1 VGIQYDGFVHRRS
14 SPAEMER
21 SEIAVRWSALLRLA
35 GAVNGIPGWDDQ
47 IDTRYPILTFGYHGL
62 ESHRHL

>member
-1 VGIQYDGFVHRRS
+1 MRGVVGAGGEKP
-14 SPAEMER
+14 PATR
-21 SEIAVRWSALLRLA
+21 LRLA

-62 ESHRHL
+62 EPHRHL